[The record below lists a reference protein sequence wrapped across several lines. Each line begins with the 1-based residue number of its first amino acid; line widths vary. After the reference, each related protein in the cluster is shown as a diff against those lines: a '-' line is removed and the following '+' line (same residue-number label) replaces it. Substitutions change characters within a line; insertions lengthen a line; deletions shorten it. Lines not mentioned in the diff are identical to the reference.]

1 MTTTTAAPP
10 DEKAAAQK
18 PKKSKKKLIII
29 VVVLLL
35 GVGAGYWFV
44 LKPKGADSGPPEPG
58 TVVPLD
64 HVQINLAEGH
74 YLRVGLS
81 LQLTADA
88 GGEGH
93 GEFDGSIALDSAIEV
108 FSGLSVAEVAKDG
121 QRAKL
126 KKELVHLLE
135 ERYHGDVMDV
145 YFTEFVTE

>member
-1 MTTTTAAPP
+1 MTTTTAPPEEKVAAP
-10 DEKAAAQK
+10 KN
-18 PKKSKKKLIII
+18 KKSKKKLIII
-29 VVVLLL
+29 AVVLLL
-35 GVGAGYWFV
+35 GVGGGYWFV
-44 LKPKGADSGPPEPG
+44 LKPRGAEDGPPEPG

-74 YLRVGLS
+74 YLRLGLS

-93 GEFDGSIALDSAIEV
+93 GEFDGSQALDAAIDV
-108 FSGLSVAEVAKDG
+108 FSGRSVAEVAKEG

-126 KKELVHLLE
+126 KKELMHLLE

>member
-10 DEKAAAQK
+10 EEKAAA

-29 VVVLLL
+29 IAVVLLL
-35 GVGAGYWFV
+35 GGGGGYWFV
-44 LKPKGADSGPPEPG
+44 LKPKGAEGGPPEPG
-58 TVVPLD
+58 SVVPLD

-74 YLRVGLS
+74 YLRLGLS

-93 GEFDGSIALDSAIEV
+93 GEFDGSQALDAAIDV
-108 FSGLSVAEVAKDG
+108 FSGRSVAEVAKEG

-126 KKELVHLLE
+126 KQELVHLLE

>member
-10 DEKAAAQK
+10 EEKAAA
-18 PKKSKKKLIII
+18 PKKSRKKLIII
-29 VVVLLL
+29 IAVVLLL
-35 GVGAGYWFV
+35 GGGGGYWFV
-44 LKPKGADSGPPEPG
+44 LKPKGAEDGPPEPG

-74 YLRVGLS
+74 YLRLGLS

-93 GEFDGSIALDSAIEV
+93 GEFDGSKALDAAIDV
-108 FSGLSVAEVAKDG
+108 FSGRSVAEVAKEG

-126 KKELVHLLE
+126 KLELVHLLE

>member
-10 DEKAAAQK
+10 EEKAAA

-29 VVVLLL
+29 IAVVLLL
-35 GVGAGYWFV
+35 GGGGYWFV
-44 LKPKGADSGPPEPG
+44 LKPKGAEDGPPEPG

-74 YLRVGLS
+74 YLRLGLS

-93 GEFDGSIALDSAIEV
+93 GEFDGSRALDAAIDV
-108 FSGLSVAEVAKDG
+108 FSGRSVAEVAKEG

-126 KKELVHLLE
+126 KQELVHLLE